1 MVKRLISGVPCRH
14 LVRDW
19 GSVDEEDGGYL
30 VPCAVKVED
39 DCDGENSG
47 SGTAA
52 NWTSG
57 VSPKRARA
65 DPGGNQREVRTTAA
79 IVYKLVAGILC
90 QSNQYPGSVLDPPFL
105 PVYLVTMIPGV
116 ACALLSHRRII
127 VRI

>member
-1 MVKRLISGVPCRH
+1 MPSRSWLKHSGLEMVKMLISGVPFRH

-65 DPGGNQREVRTTAA
+65 DPGGNQGEVRTTAT
-79 IVYKLVAGILC
+79 IVSKFVADI
-90 QSNQYPGSVLDPPFL
+90 
-105 PVYLVTMIPGV
+105 
-116 ACALLSHRRII
+116 
-127 VRI
+127 